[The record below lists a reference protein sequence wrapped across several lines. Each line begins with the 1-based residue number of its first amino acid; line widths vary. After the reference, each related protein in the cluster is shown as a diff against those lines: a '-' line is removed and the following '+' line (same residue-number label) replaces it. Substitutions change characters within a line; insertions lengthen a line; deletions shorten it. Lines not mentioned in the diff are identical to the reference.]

1 MEEII
6 LTPAVGSI
14 QHASPRISQEKW
26 RVLASKIGRMIR
38 AYRWWTGALRFS
50 PSFTFYTDS
59 RVWSFESLHN
69 NRSMVSMPWWGRREL
84 CLSKLFSS
92 EPWYMVWWLWIH
104 NARLLSFWTAEI
116 SSILAGEQS
125 LVKKFAVKWEH
136 MLLQMWNFLLK
147 WDNLCDELLGLP
159 QHPNRQITI
168 TTSLFPAPKT
178 LHSYG

>member
-1 MEEII
+1 
-6 LTPAVGSI
+6 
-14 QHASPRISQEKW
+14 
-26 RVLASKIGRMIR
+26 MIR